1 MITMRSN
8 ELVSFQKKISELN
21 KHYSH
26 FLFISEQFII
36 DHQSLFE
43 NKPELYTSEVEIF
56 NKNRFSKQFNSKLK
70 ELIGETEETK
80 SFILRSLFLL
90 SYFQFEVYLREIYNF
105 ARKYIA
111 SLPELGKTSILN
123 QVKQNLE
130 LKKINE
136 LELVTLDYI
145 NLRRNALVHRDPSRA
160 CQKTIANFI
169 KTNGKKLNKYW
180 KSSSLEIKSLDFT
193 KKEIENFD
201 SLEVIDI
208 LNILRR
214 SAEQVDSFVL
224 SEIGQDNL
232 IKYLIEEFEKEYN
245 KPIKSWSDQKKLV
258 KKFKHFAR
266 IFLGAIMEDKKI
278 VKLLEK

>member
-1 MITMRSN
+1 MRSN
-8 ELVSFQKKISELN
+8 ELSSFQKKISELN

-56 NKNRFSKQFNSKLK
+56 NKNRFSKQFNSQLK

-111 SLPELGKTSILN
+111 SLPELLGKTSILN

-160 CQKTIANFI
+160 YQRAIADSI

-180 KSSSLEIKSLDFT
+180 KSSSLEIQSLDFT

-232 IKYLIEEFEKEYN
+232 IKYLIEEFEKKYD
-245 KPIKSWSDQKKLV
+245 KPIDQKKLV

-266 IFLGAIMEDKKI
+266 IFLGAIMEDEE
-278 VKLLEK
+278 VVQLLEK